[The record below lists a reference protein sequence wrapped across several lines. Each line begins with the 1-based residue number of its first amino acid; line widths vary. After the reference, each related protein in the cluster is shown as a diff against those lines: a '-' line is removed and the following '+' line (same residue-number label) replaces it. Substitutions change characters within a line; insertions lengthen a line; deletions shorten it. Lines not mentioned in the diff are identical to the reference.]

1 MSLGTDAF
9 SPGSCIFSLLQI
21 LAEHIFVAFGMP
33 LLKKRRAVV
42 RFLTF
47 LTELGSGV
55 FLLEAESV
63 KGKKT
68 KFLWLLFLN

>member
-1 MSLGTDAF
+1 M
-9 SPGSCIFSLLQI
+9 
-21 LAEHIFVAFGMP
+21 AFGMP